1 VISLVTGC
9 ALGAALGARHAL
21 EPDHLAAV
29 STLIAERPRPRQAA
43 ALGAL
48 WGIGHAATLLVVGAA
63 LLLARG
69 ELPAGVVAAGEAV
82 VAVMLIVLG
91 ARSVRLALRGG
102 DGPATAH
109 AHGGRLHVHRGA
121 PRHLHLGEQTLAVRP
136 LLIGLVH
143 GLAGSGGLTALA
155 LAEMP
160 TTAGAIGYIV
170 TFGLGS
176 IAGMAAISGLAGA
189 SLARVVAGPRARAIA
204 VGAAGALSVIV
215 GLAWGAIA
223 IAAGG

>member
-1 VISLVTGC
+1 VIGLVTGC

-43 ALGAL
+43 LLGAL
-48 WGIGHAATLLVVGAA
+48 WGLGHALTLLVVGAA

-69 ELPAGVVAAGEAV
+69 ELPASVVAIGEGVVAA
-82 VAVMLIVLG
+82 MLIVLG
-91 ARSVRLALRGG
+91 ARSLRLALRGG
-102 DGPATAH
+102 DGPATPH
-109 AHGGRLHVHRGA
+109 AHGGVPHVHGGA
-121 PRHLHLGEQTLAVRP
+121 ARHLHLGARTVAVRP

-176 IAGMAAISGLAGA
+176 IAGMAAVSGLAGA
-189 SLARVVAGPRARAIA
+189 SLARIAGGARARTVT

-215 GLAWGAIA
+215 GVAWGTIA
-223 IAAGG
+223 IASGG